1 MLTKEQILETITSHQ
16 LQIKKLGVE
25 KIGLFGSYSRNEQT
39 ENSDIDILVSFRP
52 SEETFDNL
60 MDLSFLLQSLFPH
73 HRLDI
78 ATTNGLSPYI
88 GPKILQ
94 EVTYAKVAA

>member
-1 MLTKEQILETITSHQ
+1 
-16 LQIKKLGVE
+16 LGVE

-39 ENSDIDILVSFRP
+39 EKSDIDILISFQP
-52 SEETFDNL
+52 SSETFDNL
-60 MDLSFLLQSLFPH
+60 MEISFLLQSLFPQ
-73 HRLDI
+73 HRIDI
-78 ATTNGLSPYI
+78 ATVNGLSPYI

>member
-1 MLTKEQILETITSHQ
+1 MLNKDQILFKITSHQ

-25 KIGLFGSYSRNEQT
+25 KIGIFGSFSRNEQT
-39 ENSDIDILVSFRP
+39 ENSDIDILISFRP
-52 SEETFDNL
+52 LEETFDNL
-60 MDLSFLLQSLFPH
+60 MDVSFLLQSLFPQ
-73 HRLDI
+73 HRIDI